1 MPLNRN
7 FYSFAIFLSA
17 LYAVITSIEG
27 IVYFLLGQ
35 QGYSLASF
43 VYWYLCSHGVFL
55 IGTAIFLRYFLLKKF
70 YLAFWTILIVTI
82 ASLIQF
88 SIGFSAFMGMR
99 ELIGY
104 YMSAHRIVVGANIVF
119 GLALIFSNAGKRNWL
134 KLMGIYSFV
143 VGIILM
149 AAAVWYINSTENQKL
164 LTLEQFYKWA
174 SLVGWIGPVL
184 LMMNFLSE
192 QNQLRPEDEDSVPSQ
207 KWEDVM
213 TITRAIALFATL
225 FLALKIAGETVG
237 RLSWERDL
245 ERKEKEWEKV
255 WAARTFVGT
264 DGDTLKYQL
273 IKPLDFDPDKKYPM
287 VVCLPYSGGVEG
299 APPAK
304 LLLIEANRKKYPSFL
319 FVPFCPNGSG
329 WGGIPN
335 YPTMDTLVFE
345 SIEAVENEF
354 KEIDVNRIYIS
365 GVSRGGYGSWH
376 FISLRPDLFAAAVP
390 VCGGGDPN
398 LASNI
403 VDVDVWA
410 FHGEDDINVPVSGS
424 RDMIAAIKKSGG
436 NPKYTE
442 FEGAGHDI
450 WDYIA
455 NTPGVLDW
463 LFEQKREY
471 CHTGRTSKKGASTL
485 DHL

>member
-17 LYAVITSIEG
+17 LYAVITLIEG

-43 VYWYLCSHGVFL
+43 VYWYLFSHGVFL
-55 IGTAIFLRYFLLKKF
+55 LGTAIFLRYFHLKKF
-70 YLAFWTILIVTI
+70 SLAFWTILIVTI

-99 ELIGY
+99 ELTSY

-119 GLALIFSNAGKRNWL
+119 GLALIFSDAGKRYWL
-134 KLMGIYSFV
+134 KLMGIYSFL
-143 VGIILM
+143 VGTVLM

-164 LTLEQFYKWA
+164 LTLEQVYQWA
-174 SLVGWIGPVL
+174 SLVSWIGPVL

-192 QNQLRPEDEDSVPSQ
+192 QKQLGPEREDSVPSQ
-207 KWEDVM
+207 KWDVVM
-213 TITRAIALFATL
+213 AITRAIVLFATL
-225 FLALKIAGETVG
+225 FFALKLTGETVS

-245 ERKEKEWEKV
+245 ARKENEWEKV

-304 LLLIEANRKKYPSFL
+304 LLLLEENRKKYPSFL

-354 KEIDVNRIYIS
+354 KEIDVNRIYVS

-376 FISLRPDLFAAAVP
+376 FISLRPDLFAAAMP
-390 VCGGGDPN
+390 VCGGGDPK

-450 WDYIA
+450 WGYITK
-455 NTPGVLDW
+455 TPGVLEW
-463 LFEQKREY
+463 LFEQRRE
-471 CHTGRTSKKGASTL
+471 
-485 DHL
+485 

>member
-17 LYAVITSIEG
+17 LYAVIALIEG

-43 VYWYLCSHGVFL
+43 VYWYLFSHSVFL
-55 IGTAIFLRYFLLKKF
+55 LGTAIFLRYFHLKKF
-70 YLAFWTILIVTI
+70 YLAFWTISMVTI

-88 SIGFSAFMGMR
+88 SIGFGAFMGMR
-99 ELIGY
+99 ELINY
-104 YMSAHRIVVGANIVF
+104 YMSAHSIVVGASIVF
-119 GLALIFSNAGKRNWL
+119 GLALIFSDAGKRYWL
-134 KLMGIYSFV
+134 KLMGIYSFL
-143 VGIILM
+143 VGIVLM
-149 AAAVWYINSTENQKL
+149 AAAVWYFNSTDNGKL
-164 LTLEQFYKWA
+164 LTLEQVYKWA
-174 SLVGWIGPVL
+174 SLVSWIGPVL
-184 LMMNFLSE
+184 FMMNFLSE
-192 QNQLRPEDEDSVPSQ
+192 QKQLRPEREDSVPSQ
-207 KWEDVM
+207 KWEGVM
-213 TITRAIALFATL
+213 AITRAVVLFATL
-225 FLALKIAGETVG
+225 FFALKLAGETVS

-245 ERKEKEWEKV
+245 ARKEKEWEKV

-264 DGDTLKYQL
+264 NGDTLKYQL
-273 IKPLDFDPDKKYPM
+273 IKPLEFDPDKKYPM

-304 LLLIEANRKKYPSFL
+304 LLLLEGNRKKYPSFL

-354 KEIDVNRIYIS
+354 KEIDVNRIYVS

-376 FISLRPDLFAAAVP
+376 FISLRPDLFAAALP
-390 VCGGGDPN
+390 VCGGGDPK

-424 RDMIAAIKKSGG
+424 RDMIAAIKESGG

-450 WDYIA
+450 WGYITK
-455 NTPGVLDW
+455 TPGVLDW
-463 LFEQKREY
+463 LFEQSRE
-471 CHTGRTSKKGASTL
+471 
-485 DHL
+485 